1 MRDGG
6 TCPLGN
12 GEMILGDV
20 DEEEFRNALATLPGR
35 SFAVEAIKL
44 STYVAGALGLRP
56 SAS

>member
-35 SFAVEAIKL
+35 SFAVDIAYKL
-44 STYVAGALGLRP
+44 QVTENRRL
-56 SAS
+56 